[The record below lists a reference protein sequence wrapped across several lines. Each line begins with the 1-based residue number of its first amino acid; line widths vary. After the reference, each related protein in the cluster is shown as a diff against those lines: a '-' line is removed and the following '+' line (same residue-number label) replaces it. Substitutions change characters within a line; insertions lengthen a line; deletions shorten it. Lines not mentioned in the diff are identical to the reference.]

1 MASLLYTLWG
11 VRQYAI
17 GAVGGFLIFS
27 AVNALW
33 WLPAARSE
41 GRALERAASI
51 ARSIEIIQQRSRTN
65 AEINA
70 LTPGALC
77 SELGGVFEN
86 GECH

>member
-1 MASLLYTLWG
+1 MLGLVAAIWQG
-11 VRQYAI
+11 RQYAI
-17 GAVGGFLIFS
+17 GAAAGFLIFS